1 MPACNGRWTT
11 TVTTLPTT
19 SDRMIPVA
27 NPGAG
32 NARFHAEIV
41 AALDRVVSSGR
52 YVLADEVAAF
62 EQAFAAWVGVDHAVG
77 VGNGTDALVLA
88 LQAVGVET
96 GDEVILPS
104 HSAVATAAAVEMAGA
119 VPVFADIE
127 PDSRCLSPASV
138 ASVLTPATR
147 AVIAV
152 HIYGHP
158 ADMAAL
164 RALADAHGLALIE
177 DCAQAHGA
185 EFEGRR
191 VGGFGDVAAFSFY
204 PTKNLGAI
212 GDGGAV
218 VTRDAALAARVRELR
233 EYGWRERYI
242 SFVPG
247 RNSRLDEMQAAIL
260 RIKLPQLAG
269 DNQRRREIAARYASA
284 VGRATSIKAPGIRD
298 NCLHAMHLYVL
309 EAEGREALAQHLK
322 AAGVGCAL
330 HYPQPIHTQP
340 AYVARPRAD
349 LVHTERLYR
358 RLLSLPM
365 YPELTDDDVE
375 RVCDAL
381 REWTRIHG

>member
-1 MPACNGRWTT
+1 
-11 TVTTLPTT
+11 
-19 SDRMIPVA
+19 MIPVA

-32 NARFHAEIV
+32 NARFHDEIV
-41 AALDRVVSSGR
+41 AALARVVSSGR

-88 LQAVGVET
+88 LQAVGVGP
-96 GDEVILPS
+96 GDQVILPS

-158 ADMAAL
+158 ADMAAF
-164 RALADAHGLALIE
+164 RTLADAHGIALIE

-185 EFEGRR
+185 EFEGQR

-260 RIKLPQLAG
+260 RIKLPHLAG
-269 DNQRRREIAARYASA
+269 DNQRRREIAARYAAAIGHTSA
-284 VGRATSIKAPGIRD
+284 LVAPGVRD

-309 EAEGREALAQHLK
+309 EAEGRDALAQHLK
-322 AAGVGCAL
+322 DAGVGCAQ

-381 REWTRIHG
+381 GEWIRLHG